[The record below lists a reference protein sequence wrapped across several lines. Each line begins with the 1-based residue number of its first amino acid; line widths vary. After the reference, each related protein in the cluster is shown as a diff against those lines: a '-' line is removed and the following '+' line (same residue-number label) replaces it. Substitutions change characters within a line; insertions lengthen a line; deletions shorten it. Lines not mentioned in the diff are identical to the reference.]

1 MKQLPPITLIP
12 ADRERLEALAH
23 ASLERHPQTAGYL
36 VREIERARML
46 DDAESGDFVRMG
58 SIVSFRDDTTGQVRE
73 VTLTYPDRAD
83 IAASRVSVLTPIGA
97 ALIGLSKGQKI
108 EWQNPAG
115 EWRPPI
121 IPSLLFVGDVCGKA
135 EEASDFYISLFPE
148 SKRGTISRWPQGT
161 APEQEGSIMFSDFQ
175 LAGKWFTAMDSAQQ
189 HNFAFNEAVSFM
201 VSCDTQA
208 EIDYYWEKLSA
219 VPEAEQCGWLKDK
232 YGVSWQIVPSVMG
245 EMMSNGTREQIDR
258 VTQAFL
264 PMKKFDIAK
273 LQAAYAGQ

>member
-23 ASLERHPQTAGYL
+23 ASMERHPQTAGYL

-108 EWQNPAG
+108 DWQNPAG
-115 EWRPPI
+115 EWRT
-121 IPSLLFVGDVCGKA
+121 LTVLAVK
-135 EEASDFYISLFPE
+135 LPE
-148 SKRGTISRWPQGT
+148 PEPQP
-161 APEQEGSIMFSDFQ
+161 A
-175 LAGKWFTAMDSAQQ
+175 
-189 HNFAFNEAVSFM
+189 
-201 VSCDTQA
+201 
-208 EIDYYWEKLSA
+208 
-219 VPEAEQCGWLKDK
+219 
-232 YGVSWQIVPSVMG
+232 
-245 EMMSNGTREQIDR
+245 
-258 VTQAFL
+258 
-264 PMKKFDIAK
+264 
-273 LQAAYAGQ
+273 